1 MTLVDK
7 IKTNDQRLK
16 QIKLS
21 MIQTAKISALSSDK
35 LQKYDYLTGEDLA
48 PKSALTE
55 QGKFEYSPLG
65 KIFNKV
71 LEEKTKEDGLFKG
84 LGNVEGKNEE
94 QLKPINYQG
103 EKQLT
108 IKGKAN

>member
-1 MTLVDK
+1 M
-7 IKTNDQRLK
+7 
-16 QIKLS
+16 
-21 MIQTAKISALSSDK
+21 
-35 LQKYDYLTGEDLA
+35 
-48 PKSALTE
+48 
-55 QGKFEYSPLG
+55 
-65 KIFNKV
+65 

-108 IKGKAN
+108 IKGKTN